1 MAEQN
6 MPCAIVLDVKLPGIQ
21 GPQVLDMLKDN
32 VNTRHIP
39 VHIVSVTERNINAF
53 QHGAIGHLKKPVTA
67 EQMDQMFTGIENVI
81 SKDVKDLLVVEDDD
95 QLRKG
100 IEELLE
106 SDVIRITAVGSG
118 GKALELLEKSTYDCM
133 ILDLRL
139 PDMSGFDILRTMS
152 DMKDRPSPPVIIYT
166 GKELT
171 KDEQHELNKYADSV
185 VLKGVKSDERLV
197 DETTLF
203 LHTVVEKM
211 GNKVKNKLG
220 EIYDNDS
227 FMKNKKVV
235 VVDDDVRNIFA
246 LTDELE
252 ELNMLVLKATNGQEA
267 LEVLEENP
275 DADIVLMDIMM
286 PVMDGYEA
294 IRRIRQDA
302 RFKNLPVLALT
313 AKAMRGDRDKCIKAG
328 ANDYL
333 PKPIDFD
340 RLLSTMRVWLKK

>member
-1 MAEQN
+1 
-6 MPCAIVLDVKLPGIQ
+6 MP
-21 GPQVLDMLKDN
+21 
-32 VNTRHIP
+32 
-39 VHIVSVTERNINAF
+39 
-53 QHGAIGHLKKPVTA
+53 
-67 EQMDQMFTGIENVI
+67 
-81 SKDVKDLLVVEDDD
+81 
-95 QLRKG
+95 
-100 IEELLE
+100 
-106 SDVIRITAVGSG
+106 
-118 GKALELLEKSTYDCM
+118 
-133 ILDLRL
+133 ILFR
-139 PDMSGFDILRTMS
+139 S
-152 DMKDRPSPPVIIYT
+152 
-166 GKELT
+166 
-171 KDEQHELNKYADSV
+171 
-185 VLKGVKSDERLV
+185 
-197 DETTLF
+197 
-203 LHTVVEKM
+203 
-211 GNKVKNKLG
+211 
-220 EIYDNDS
+220 
-227 FMKNKKVV
+227 MKNKKIV

-246 LTDELE
+246 LTDEFE

>member
-1 MAEQN
+1 
-6 MPCAIVLDVKLPGIQ
+6 
-21 GPQVLDMLKDN
+21 
-32 VNTRHIP
+32 
-39 VHIVSVTERNINAF
+39 
-53 QHGAIGHLKKPVTA
+53 
-67 EQMDQMFTGIENVI
+67 MDQMFAGIQNVI
-81 SKDVKDLLVVEDDD
+81 SKEVKDLLVVEDDD
-95 QLRKG
+95 ELREG
-100 IEELLE
+100 IEHLLE
-106 SDVIRITAVGSG
+106 SDAIRITAVSNGRE
-118 GKALELLEKSTYDCM
+118 ALEMLETSTYDCM

-139 PDMSGFDILRTMS
+139 PDMSGFDILRVMAGMNGNPT
-152 DMKDRPSPPVIIYT
+152 PPVIIYT

-171 KDEQHELNKYADSV
+171 KEEQLELNKYADSV

-211 GNKVKNKLG
+211 GQKVKSKLS

-235 VVDDDVRNIFA
+235 VVDDDVRNVFA

-252 ELNMLVLKATNGQEA
+252 ELNMIVVKATNGQEA

-294 IRRIRQDA
+294 IRRIRQHD
-302 RFKNLPVLALT
+302 RFRDIPILALT

-328 ANDYL
+328 ATDYI

-340 RLLSTMRVWLKK
+340 RLMSTMRVWLKK